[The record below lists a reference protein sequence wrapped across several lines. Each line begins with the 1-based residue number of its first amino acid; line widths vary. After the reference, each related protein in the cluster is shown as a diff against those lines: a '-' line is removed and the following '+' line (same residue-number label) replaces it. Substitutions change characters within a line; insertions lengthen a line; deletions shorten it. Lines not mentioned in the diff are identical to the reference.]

1 MNEDSLL
8 RSCFSSL
15 LRSFI
20 LRPTSSSALW
30 YFSCR
35 ALDAI
40 TARTAAS
47 LGAVLRSR
55 GPCNERPKGP
65 RLGIILRLSFEYYFV
80 FVFCT
85 RFIHFIVIILYILF
99 TCNYLIILHK
109 YQHIPVHCNQFGWLT
124 CREMFADE
132 NPSSSCRN
140 YRGKSGEGRN
150 SPTVFSRAIA
160 RRATSQARRQSGRLI
175 DH

>member
-35 ALDAI
+35 ALDARAV
-40 TARTAAS
+40 ARIAALALS
-47 LGAVLRSR
+47 SALAAPAMKDRR
-55 GPCNERPKGP
+55 GRGWGLFFGYPSN
-65 RLGIILRLSFEYYFV
+65 ILYYFV
-80 FVFCT
+80 FIFCT
-85 RFIHFIVIILYILF
+85 RFIVIIPSILLS
-99 TCNYLIILHK
+99 CNYLLLLHK
-109 YQHIPVHCNQFGWLT
+109 SQHIPVHCNQFGWLT

-160 RRATSQARRQSGRLI
+160 RRATSRARRQSG
-175 DH
+175 